1 MHESGLTGLMG
12 KPGKHWGEVFFCYQ
26 ETLPK
31 DSQRPADCF
40 FFFRF
45 FFAGVRVG
53 FGTYIHAHT
62 HFLTYT
68 HTHVYIYIH
77 THIDTVFIRTKDA
90 ESHELLKVL
99 RGIS

>member
-45 FFAGVRVG
+45 FFFFRGEG
-53 FGTYIHAHT
+53 GIWDIYTCTYTFFDIHTHTYIYIY
-62 HFLTYT
+62 TYT
-68 HTHVYIYIH
+68 HRYCIY
-77 THIDTVFIRTKDA
+77 TNQRC
-90 ESHELLKVL
+90 
-99 RGIS
+99 